1 LQAKETL
8 VDTIEPDEEDRP
20 PKDEEDDMPVL
31 EEQGDEPVEIVKP

>member
-1 LQAKETL
+1 M